1 MKTSVEGELR
11 GGAERGTRSSS
22 TASPPLRSL
31 SLCDSFYGDDLRKRK
46 EGRRRITLDTKTG
59 KPDMVEY

>member
-1 MKTSVEGELR
+1 MKASVEGELR
-11 GGAERGTRSSS
+11 GGAERGVRSSS
-22 TASPPLRSL
+22 TASPLRSL